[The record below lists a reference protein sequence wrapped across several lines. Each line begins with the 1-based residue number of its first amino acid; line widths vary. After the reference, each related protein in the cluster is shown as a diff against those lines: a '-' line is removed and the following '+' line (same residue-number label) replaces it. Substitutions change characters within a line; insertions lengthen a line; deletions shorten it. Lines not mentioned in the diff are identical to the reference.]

1 MKFLA
6 LLLLLARMAS
16 AQTLTLQDVI
26 DPAAVISRDDKPVRF
41 ALYGLVEFSTL
52 RESFTYIDAQA
63 GRWRQADAAMRRKSA
78 DDLLRRAV
86 ESRVVSMVDER
97 PLELVLTHTP
107 DEIDAAVARLPA
119 LIFEGRNWSLDRAV
133 YAAAFQRVR
142 ERWSHSLNCWSASP
156 VIAGRVLSNWY
167 VIDEGIDVFGVS
179 YDSLEH
185 FWQASKYHPDVTTA
199 DLLALLD
206 DADHV
211 DWSAWLTR
219 LDHDQRFYLE
229 HSYIVEFLRA
239 NLAPS
244 KRAWFRAQLEAQ
256 PRNARVRAMQQ
267 RTGAQVR
274 FSSLQEKILWGD
286 LADLFHL
293 LVFVD
298 AIVPIG
304 DAALRTSLDRL
315 HFDAVY
321 VGGRKVGF
329 ISPEFRAL
337 MLEIWK
343 IKFLKMK
350 RFNAVIQSIPP
361 QVKLDHF
368 LNDGD
373 SPDIPIPIY
382 VGYLNEIRH
391 LARSQVAT
399 APRQK

>member
-6 LLLLLARMAS
+6 LLLLLVGAAS
-16 AQTLTLQDVI
+16 AQPLLQDVI
-26 DPAAVISRDDKPVRF
+26 TPTAVISRDGKPVTF
-41 ALYGLVEFSTL
+41 ALYGLVEFNTL
-52 RESFTYIDAQA
+52 QDSFTYIDAQA
-63 GRWRQADAAMRRKSA
+63 GRWGNADAATQRKFA

-86 ESRVVSMVDER
+86 ESRIVSMVDER

-119 LIFEGRNWSLDRAV
+119 LIFEGRNWRLDRAV
-133 YAAAFQRVR
+133 YAAAFRRVR

-167 VIDEGIDVFGVS
+167 IIDEGIEVYGAN

-206 DADHV
+206 DVDRV

-219 LDHDQRFYLE
+219 LDHDRRLFTS
-229 HSYIVEFLRA
+229 HGYIVEFLRA

-244 KRAWFRAQLEAQ
+244 KRAWFRAQLETQ
-256 PRNARVRAMQQ
+256 PRNAKVRAMQQ
-267 RTGAQVR
+267 RTAGQVR
-274 FSSLQEKILWGD
+274 FSSLQEKIFWGD

-298 AIVPIG
+298 AIVPMG
-304 DAALRTSLDRL
+304 DAALRASLERR

-321 VGGRKVGF
+321 VGGRQLGF

-350 RFNAVIQSIPP
+350 RFNDVIRSIPM
-361 QVKLDHF
+361 QIKLDHF

-382 VGYLNEIRH
+382 VGYLNQIRQMA
-391 LARSQVAT
+391 LAS
-399 APRQK
+399 PR